1 MPMSQKHSLWTA
13 IRGLFPAG
21 KEAKRGISLGVGC
34 TPVSALNAGI
44 DFGVP
49 VNNNTAMKVTAF
61 YAGIRMISE
70 NIASLPR
77 SIRHRERA
85 GMLETFVHPA
95 YRVIA
100 VRPNAYTST
109 FAFWACIVTWM
120 KGWGNA
126 YALIRRDGR
135 GRPMELHQI
144 HPSFVEVTMSNGRKW
159 YKVSHPDPDF
169 AFLNGTHSDDDMLH
183 FFEVSFDGING
194 VNPVIYNAAAL
205 GKSIAT
211 DKFASEF
218 YKNGGNLRAV
228 MESDGHM
235 TDEEYNKFVTHFHT
249 ASGNFQTPLLEYG
262 IKYKP
267 LSVDP
272 MAAQLVESE
281 VLSIQDICRILNIPP
296 HMLAELSRATFS
308 NIEHQTIQFVQYS
321 LRPVIKRLEV
331 ELEAKLFFESELGSF
346 DVKFILDGL
355 LRGDTAARSAY
366 YHNAILDGYMSRN
379 EVRELEGMHHV
390 DGLDEYLY
398 PSNEGVVGEEPTENN
413 T

>member
-1 MPMSQKHSLWTA
+1 MNDRKSFRSALKAVFQPRKA
-13 IRGLFPAG
+13 
-21 KEAKRGISLGVGC
+21 AKREIGPGIGGTLVSRLGD
-34 TPVSALNAGI
+34 GI

-49 VNNNTAMKVTAF
+49 VNNETAMKVTAF
-61 YAGIRMISE
+61 YAGIRIISE

-77 SIRHRERA
+77 TVRRREER
-85 GMLETFVHPA
+85 GMMEVPLHPA

-109 FAFWACIVTWM
+109 FAFWACIVTWV

-126 YALIRRDGR
+126 YAFIQRDRAGN
-135 GRPMELHQI
+135 PEELHQL
-144 HPSFVEVTMSNGRKW
+144 HPAWVTVTLSKGRKW
-159 YKVSHPDPDF
+159 YRVLCPDPDL
-169 AFLNGTHSDDDMLH
+169 AYLNGVHSDEDMLH
-183 FFEVSFDGING
+183 FFEVSFDGVHG
-194 VNPVIYNAAAL
+194 VNPVLYNAATL

-211 DKFASEF
+211 EKFASEF
-218 YKNGGNLRAV
+218 FKKGGQIKAV

-235 TDEEYNKFVTHFHT
+235 TDEEYNTFLEHIAL
-249 ASGNFQTPLLEYG
+249 ASGNYDTPLLEYG
-262 IKYKP
+262 IKYKQ

-272 MAAQLVESE
+272 VAEQLVQSE
-281 VLSIQDICRILNIPP
+281 VLSVQDICRILNIPP

-321 LRPVIKRLEV
+321 LRPVIKRIEV
-331 ELEAKLFFESELGSF
+331 ELEAKLFFSKEQGLY

-355 LRGDTAARSAY
+355 LRGDTQARSAY

-379 EVRELEGMHHV
+379 EVRELEGLHHV

-398 PSNEGVVGEEPTENN
+398 PSNEGVVGKTQPEQDN

>member
-1 MPMSQKHSLWTA
+1 MSEKTTFWNGLK
-13 IRGLFPAG
+13 GLFSPEKKA
-21 KEAKRGISLGVGC
+21 ERGISVGVGS

-77 SIRHRERA
+77 SIRRRDGT
-85 GMLETFVHPA
+85 GMIETLTHPA

-100 VRPNAYTST
+100 IRPNDYTST

-126 YALIRRDGR
+126 YAFIRRNRNGS
-135 GRPMELHQI
+135 PVELHQI
-144 HPSFVEVTMSNGRKW
+144 HPSWVEVTLVNGHKW
-159 YKVSHPDPDF
+159 YKVTCPDPDLE
-169 AFLNGTHSDDDMLH
+169 FLNGTHSDEDMLH
-183 FFEVSFDGING
+183 FFEVSFDGVRG

-211 DKFASEF
+211 EKFASDF
-218 YKNGGNLRAV
+218 YRNGGNVRAV

-235 TDEEYNKFVTHFHT
+235 TDEEYNKFVAHFHQ

-262 IKYKP
+262 IKYKQ

-272 MAAQLVESE
+272 VAAQLVESE
-281 VLSIQDICRILNIPP
+281 TLSIQDICRILNIPP

-321 LRPVIKRLEV
+321 LRPVIKRIEV
-331 ELEAKLFFESELGSF
+331 ELEAKLFFEREQGSY

-379 EVRELEGMHHV
+379 EVRELEGLPHA

-398 PSNEGVVGEEPTENN
+398 PSNEGVVGKEPQEDNN
-413 T
+413 D

>member
-1 MPMSQKHSLWTA
+1 MSEKTTFWNGLK
-13 IRGLFPAG
+13 GLFSPEKKA
-21 KEAKRGISLGVGC
+21 ERGISVGVGC
-34 TPVSALNAGI
+34 TPASALNAGI

-49 VNNNTAMKVTAF
+49 VNNNTAMRVTAF

-77 SIRHRERA
+77 SIRRRDRT
-85 GMLETFVHPA
+85 GMIETLEHSA

-100 VRPNAYTST
+100 IRPNEYTST

-126 YALIRRDGR
+126 YALIVRDR
-135 GRPMELHQI
+135 YGRPRELHQI
-144 HPSFVEVTMSNGRKW
+144 HPAWVDVTMVNGHKW
-159 YKVSHPDPDF
+159 YKVVCPDPDL
-169 AFLNGTHSDDDMLH
+169 AFLNGTFPDADMLH
-183 FFEVSFDGING
+183 FFEVSFDGVRG

-211 DKFASEF
+211 EKFASDF
-218 YKNGGNLRAV
+218 YRNGGNVRAV

-235 TDEEYNKFVTHFHT
+235 TDEEYNKFVAHFQT
-249 ASGNFQTPLLEYG
+249 ASGNFKTPLLEYG
-262 IKYKP
+262 IKYKQ

-272 MAAQLVESE
+272 VAAQLVESE
-281 VLSIQDICRILNIPP
+281 TLSIQDICRILNIPP

-308 NIEHQTIQFVQYS
+308 NIEHQSTQFVQYS
-321 LRPVIKRLEV
+321 LRPVIKRIEV
-331 ELEAKLFFESELGSF
+331 ELEAKLFFEREQGTF

-379 EVRELEGMHHV
+379 EVRELEGLPHA

-398 PSNEGVVGEEPTENN
+398 PSNEGVVGQEQPQDNN
-413 T
+413 D

>member
-1 MPMSQKHSLWTA
+1 MSEKTTFWNGLK
-13 IRGLFPAG
+13 GLFSPEKKA
-21 KEAKRGISLGVGC
+21 ERGISVGVGC
-34 TPVSALNAGI
+34 TPASALNAGI

-77 SIRHRERA
+77 SIRRRERT
-85 GMLETFVHPA
+85 GMIETLMHPA

-100 VRPNAYTST
+100 LRPNEYTST

-126 YALIRRDGR
+126 YALIRRDRYGN
-135 GRPMELHQI
+135 PVELHQI
-144 HPSFVEVTMSNGRKW
+144 HPSWVEVTLVNGHKW
-159 YKVSHPDPDF
+159 YKVTCPDPDLD
-169 AFLNGTHSDDDMLH
+169 FLNGTHPDADMLH
-183 FFEVSFDGING
+183 FFEVSFDGVRG

-205 GKSIAT
+205 GKSMAT
-211 DKFASEF
+211 EKFASDF
-218 YKNGGNLRAV
+218 YRNGGNVRAV

-235 TDEEYNKFVTHFHT
+235 TDEEYNKFVAHFQT

-262 IKYKP
+262 IKYKQ

-272 MAAQLVESE
+272 VAAQLVESE
-281 VLSIQDICRILNIPP
+281 TLSIQDICRILNIPP

-321 LRPVIKRLEV
+321 LRPVIKRIEV
-331 ELEAKLFFESELGSF
+331 ELEAKLFFEREQGSY

-379 EVRELEGMHHV
+379 EVRELEGMPHA

-398 PSNEGVVGEEPTENN
+398 PSNEGVVGQEPQDDNN
-413 T
+413 D

>member
-1 MPMSQKHSLWTA
+1 MPMSEKPSFWTA
-13 IRGLFPAG
+13 LKGLFPSG
-21 KEAKRGISLGVGC
+21 KGAKRGISLGVGS
-34 TPVSALNAGI
+34 TPVSALNACI

-49 VNNNTAMKVTAF
+49 VDSNTALKVTAF
-61 YAGIRMISE
+61 YAGIRIISE

-77 SIRHRERA
+77 SVRRREA
-85 GMLETFVHPA
+85 SGMLEMPEHPA
-95 YRVIA
+95 YRVLA

-126 YALIRRDGR
+126 YALIRRDSAGN
-135 GRPMELHQI
+135 PVELHQI
-144 HPSFVEVTMSNGRKW
+144 HPTWVSVTLVNGRKW
-159 YKVSHPDPDF
+159 YQVLCPDPDLD
-169 AFLNGTHSDDDMLH
+169 FLNGTHPDEDMLH
-183 FFEVSFDGING
+183 FFEVSFNGIVG

-211 DKFASEF
+211 EKFASDF
-218 YKNGGNLRAV
+218 YRNGGNIRAV
-228 MESDGHM
+228 MESDGNM
-235 TDEEYNKFVTHFHT
+235 TDEEYLKFVEHFEL
-249 ASGNFQTPLLEYG
+249 AAGNFKTPLLEYG
-262 IKYKP
+262 VKYKQ

-272 MAAQLVESE
+272 VAAQLVESE
-281 VLSIQDICRILNIPP
+281 VLSIQDVCRILNIPP

-321 LRPVIKRLEV
+321 LRPVIKRIEV
-331 ELEAKLFFESELGSF
+331 ELEAKLFFSREQGRY

-355 LRGDTAARSAY
+355 LRGDTQARSAY

-379 EVRELEGMHHV
+379 EVRELEGLPHA

-398 PSNEGVVGEEPTENN
+398 PANEGVVGKEQSNEQN
-413 T
+413 

>member
-1 MPMSQKHSLWTA
+1 MSEKTTFWNGLK
-13 IRGLFPAG
+13 GLFSPEKKA
-21 KEAKRGISLGVGC
+21 ERGISVGVGS

-77 SIRHRERA
+77 SIRRRDRT
-85 GMLETFVHPA
+85 GMIETLMHPA

-100 VRPNAYTST
+100 IRPNDYTST

-126 YALIRRDGR
+126 YALIRRNRNGS
-135 GRPMELHQI
+135 PVELHQI
-144 HPSFVEVTMSNGRKW
+144 HPSWVEVTLVNGHKW
-159 YKVSHPDPDF
+159 YKVTCPDPDLE
-169 AFLNGTHSDDDMLH
+169 FLNGTHSDEDMLH
-183 FFEVSFDGING
+183 FFEVSFDGVRG

-211 DKFASEF
+211 DKFASDF
-218 YKNGGNLRAV
+218 YRNGGNVRAV

-235 TDEEYNKFVTHFHT
+235 TDEEYNKFVAHFHA
-249 ASGNFQTPLLEYG
+249 ASGNFMTPLLEYG
-262 IKYKP
+262 IKYKQ

-272 MAAQLVESE
+272 VAAQLVESE
-281 VLSIQDICRILNIPP
+281 TLSIQDICRILNIPP

-321 LRPVIKRLEV
+321 LRPVIKRIEV
-331 ELEAKLFFESELGSF
+331 ELEAKLFFEREQGSY

-379 EVRELEGMHHV
+379 EVRELEGLPHA

-398 PSNEGVVGEEPTENN
+398 PSNEGVVGQEPQKDNN
-413 T
+413 D